1 MTQKSEVGKLVEK
14 KMQAAMSAGRVKGFK
29 PVRVPVSLRIDPGVT
44 VSLDVLAEALGE
56 SRTGLA
62 TELLNAA
69 IKEAAQQ
76 LNMPDVFSKEWLDQY
91 GDKFRELMGKEAEGF
106 TDEELEVLARS
117 EG

>member
-1 MTQKSEVGKLVEK
+1 MEK
-14 KMQAAMSAGRVKGFK
+14 KMEAAMNAGRVKGFK
-29 PVRVPVSLRIDPGVT
+29 PIRVPVSLRIDPGLV

-76 LNMPDVFSKEWLDQY
+76 FNMPEYFSKEWLDQY
-91 GDKFRELMGKEAEGF
+91 GDKFRVLMGKEAEGF
-106 TDEELEVLARS
+106 TDEELEALAQG